1 MWHDADGCDHLP
13 QPPLRHVA
21 RCAGLIRN
29 AGVEPQIIEYLKTFP
44 TRAMLLQLAAR
55 IGVRCVIA
63 ADKEPIFRELGL
75 KDKNLSDDAL
85 LDALEAH
92 PILLNRPIVVTP
104 KGSDFAVLRTR
115 DRPFAAP
122 AGEFFKE
129 NGERIVDER
138 GRRVASA

>member
-1 MWHDADGCDHLP
+1 MYVIIYHNPRCGTS
-13 QPPLRHVA
+13 RVA
-21 RCAGLIRN
+21 LGLIRN

-55 IGVRCVIA
+55 IGVPLRDLLR
-63 ADKEPIFRELGL
+63 DKEPIFRELGL

-104 KGSDFAVLRTR
+104 KGVRLC
-115 DRPFAAP
+115 RPSELVIDLLP
-122 AGEFFKE
+122 PQRGEFFKE

>member
-1 MWHDADGCDHLP
+1 
-13 QPPLRHVA
+13 
-21 RCAGLIRN
+21 
-29 AGVEPQIIEYLKTFP
+29 
-44 TRAMLLQLAAR
+44 MLLQLAAR
-55 IGVRCVIA
+55 IGVPLRDLLR
-63 ADKEPIFRELGL
+63 DKEPIFRELGL

-104 KGSDFAVLRTR
+104 KGVRLC
-115 DRPFAAP
+115 RPSELVIDLLP
-122 AGEFFKE
+122 PQRGEFFKE